1 MSHARRV
8 ILTET
13 LACVA
18 LAGFAPF
25 TIGIV
30 PGRRPGDRLPD
41 CDVYPNMDH
50 VYQLQKKH
58 LKN

>member
-1 MSHARRV
+1 VSHARRV

-50 VYQLQKKH
+50 VYQLQKI
-58 LKN
+58 